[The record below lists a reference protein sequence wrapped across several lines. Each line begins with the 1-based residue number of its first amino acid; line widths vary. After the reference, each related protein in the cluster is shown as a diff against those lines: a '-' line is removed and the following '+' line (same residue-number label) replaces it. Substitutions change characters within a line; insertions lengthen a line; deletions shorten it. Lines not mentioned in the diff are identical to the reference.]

1 MTGTVKGLLVMIG
14 VAFILG
20 NVFLSIGDRFMTSDS
35 LVINQTENAE
45 GYAAQRDLN
54 ESFIDNIGFVDVA
67 VFTAVAAA
75 IIWIIS
81 RVM

>member
-1 MTGTVKGLLVMIG
+1 MTGTVKGLLVMVG

-35 LVINQTENAE
+35 LAINQTTNAA
-45 GYAAQRDLN
+45 GYAAQQDLN
-54 ESFIDNIGFVDVA
+54 ESFIDNIGFVDVV

-75 IIWIIS
+75 IIWIIA
-81 RVM
+81 RAM